1 MGNEKIKV
9 FDLRY
14 SKDKGVLFDYLC
26 EYTFV
31 RLQSMFSYNNLPD
44 TIPQKWLEKYLQ
56 RNGQCAIAKDSKG
69 DVYALLGSPGR
80 ELDPYYQ
87 PTYYVVAN
95 PALNFGNTGHSA
107 EFEIGK
113 DCVLARNDYEM
124 VGLTPLVSRYC
135 GLLAENYVTMRISDI
150 VMRSQFL
157 LSAPDNSSYES
168 ALTYMKQLEDGNVG
182 VIADNPFFEGVKL
195 QSSTHGSSDYMIQFI
210 ELHQYLLGSMYNELG
225 LGATFNMKR
234 EAISASELGANDD
247 ILMPMI
253 DDMLRQRRIMCD
265 EVNEMFDL
273 DISVDFGSS
282 WHSNIAEKMIVAEGQ
297 GIGNSEV
304 VEEFGG
310 EEVKEENDSNMGQE
324 PDDGGNKTVEL
335 TQQNGGNNDNGQAN
349 TDTRSGI
356 DSNTG
361 AGVDS
366 DVNSENRD
374 NNSQGKESDDRP
386 ESDNQRD
393 VSDDNSNEQIN
404 GTDSRRSAE
413 NSQDNR
419 PDGVGTS
426 GDKDVDS
433 GMDGAGE
440 DKAGKDG
447 EGVDGNRENKEGV
460 ELTQQKGDVNVT
472 VEVQIEN
479 SGEEE
484 GTGSEDKKDE
494 AEGNSGD
501 KSGERDVPDDGGN
514 DDGNKSDNGE
524 VSDEHGNDDEK
535 SYEDK

>member
-1 MGNEKIKV
+1 MANEKIKEY
-9 FDLRY
+9 DLRY
-14 SKDKGVLFDYLC
+14 SKDKGSLFDYLC
-26 EYTFV
+26 EYTFI

-56 RNGQCAIAKDSKG
+56 RNGQCAIGKDSKG

-95 PALNFGNTGHSA
+95 PALNFGSTGHSV
-107 EFEIGK
+107 EYEIGK

-195 QSSTHGSSDYMIQFI
+195 QSSTHGSSDYLIQFI

-265 EVNEMFDL
+265 EVNEMFGL

-297 GIGNSEV
+297 GGINGEV

-310 EEVKEENDSNMGQE
+310 EEVKEEADSTIGAE
-324 PDDGGNKTVEL
+324 PDDGGNKVVEL
-335 TQQNGGNNDNGQAN
+335 TQQKEGVNG
-349 TDTRSGI
+349 SGETAASVDGGV

-361 AGVDS
+361 NGVDN
-366 DVNSENRD
+366 DVNSENRS
-374 NNSQGKESDDRP
+374 NINTRKEGDVESRSDS
-386 ESDNQRD
+386 ERD
-393 VSDDNSNEQIN
+393 VSDDNGNEQGDDKDRGQPN
-404 GTDSRRSAE
+404 QDASDSGDAGSGDGGHE
-413 NSQDNR
+413 VSE
-419 PDGVGTS
+419 PGVGSVGDGKEGENAEGS
-426 GDKDVDS
+426 GGS
-433 GMDGAGE
+433 GE
-440 DKAGKDG
+440 NKGKDA
-447 EGVDGNRENKEGV
+447 V
-460 ELTQQKGDVNVT
+460 ELTQQKGGVNVK

-479 SGEEE
+479 GSEEE
-484 GTGSEDKKDE
+484 GKGSENE
-494 AEGNSGD
+494 EGGSEEGADGDGSG
-501 KSGERDVPDDGGN
+501 SGSDDVGH
-514 DDGNKSDNGE
+514 DDGNKSEDGE
-524 VSDEHGNDDEK
+524 VNKDGNDDEK
-535 SYEDK
+535 SDEDK